1 MSDKESNF
9 YKKLR
14 SKIETWLEGKE
25 GSSNQWSKY
34 IMWAPDLFYLL
45 WKLSTDPDVPKS
57 ERVKLIAAI
66 AYFISPIDLIP
77 EGLLGPFG
85 FADDIVLAA
94 FVLHGLIDKTD
105 PQIVQKHWMGDDD
118 VLEVIKK
125 IILISDKFVGEKI
138 IGKLK
143 RKVM

>member
-1 MSDKESNF
+1 MSDKESDF

-14 SKIETWLEGKE
+14 KKVMTWVEGKE
-25 GSSNQWSKY
+25 GSSNQWAKY
-34 IMWAPDLFYLL
+34 IIWAPDLFYLM
-45 WKLSTDPDVPKS
+45 WKLSTDPEVPKS
-57 ERVKLIAAI
+57 ERMKLLAAI

-94 FVLHGLIDKTD
+94 YVLNGLISKTD
-105 PQIVQKHWMGDDD
+105 PHIVQKHWVGDDD
-118 VLEVIKK
+118 ILEVIKK
-125 IILISDKFVGEKI
+125 IILISDKLVGQKI
-138 IGKLK
+138 IRKLK